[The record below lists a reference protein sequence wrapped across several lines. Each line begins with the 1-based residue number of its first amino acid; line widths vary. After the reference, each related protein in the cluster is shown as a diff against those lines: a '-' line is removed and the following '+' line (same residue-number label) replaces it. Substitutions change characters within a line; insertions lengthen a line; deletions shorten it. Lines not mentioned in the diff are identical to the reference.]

1 MYSCMIFLSKSFA
14 LPEEG
19 QNNCG
24 NEGPYTKGDLILI
37 GQTITKILF
46 LLIRQTKDSDGK
58 VRPYYNKRRR

>member
-24 NEGPYTKGDLILI
+24 NEGPYTKGDLILKPDFY
-37 GQTITKILF
+37 QNSFAPLQADQRF
-46 LLIRQTKDSDGK
+46 
-58 VRPYYNKRRR
+58 